1 MATKTPMKDMIVIL
15 PGITGSILQ
24 KDGKDIWAVSGQA
37 VWQLL
42 TKSKSTIESLTLETG
57 DDINSDIA
65 IDGVRAVGIMQ
76 DTHLVPGLVKVDGY
90 TRTARMIT
98 DNFEVT
104 KGDIY
109 NDPDDR
115 AANFYE
121 FPYDWRRDNR
131 ATARVLKTLID
142 KRLKC
147 WREKSG
153 AADAKVILMAHSMG
167 GLVSRYYLEVLGG
180 WQDSRALFTFGT
192 PFRGS
197 LNAVNFLANGYK
209 KLFLD
214 LSAAM
219 RSFPS
224 IYQLLP
230 IYQAINI
237 DGSYHRVS
245 ETPVPLPNIDQQ
257 RAADARKFHQEIEDA
272 VTKNLKD
279 EKYLSSLTVLPI
291 AGVNQP
297 TLQSATLL
305 NGQLTTSEDL
315 PAALKNRT
323 DLGDGDGTVPKV
335 SAIPIEQS
343 SSLKNFFLA
352 EQHGNLQNQPQ
363 VLENLLNI
371 LRTSQFA
378 ELADVRAP
386 ETAIGLS
393 LDDLYT
399 PDEEVLLRA
408 KLVGLDGGS
417 LKATIESVSGARAP
431 SHHTFVEQEQGYVL
445 SVEDLPAD
453 LYRVTVAAEDTGGP
467 TPSPVHG
474 LFEVVKS

>member
-1 MATKTPMKDMIVIL
+1 MATKTPMKDMIIIL

-37 VWQLL
+37 IWQLL
-42 TKSKSTIESLTLETG
+42 TRASKTIDSLTLEQG

-90 TRTARMIT
+90 TRTAKMVT
-98 DNFEVT
+98 DNFDVT

-109 NDPDDR
+109 NDADDR

-180 WQDSRALFTFGT
+180 WKDSRALFTFGT
-192 PFRGS
+192 PYRGS

-214 LSAAM
+214 LSGAM

-230 IYQAINI
+230 IYPAINI

-245 ETPVPLPNIDQQ
+245 ETPVSLPNIDLQ
-257 RAADARKFHQEIEDA
+257 RAKDARAFHQEIEDA
-272 VTKNLKD
+272 VTENLKN
-279 EKYLSSLTVLPI
+279 ETYLSSLTVLPI

-297 TLQSATLL
+297 TLQSATLID
-305 NGQLTTSEDL
+305 GVLTTSEDL
-315 PAALKNRT
+315 PAVLKNRV

-371 LRTSQFA
+371 LRTSQFS

-393 LDDLYT
+393 LDDLYA

-408 KLVGLDGGS
+408 KLVGVDGGS
-417 LKATIESVSGARAP
+417 LKATIEPVSRARSP
-431 SHHTFVEQEQGYVL
+431 ITETFTEAANGFSL
-445 SVEDLPAD
+445 TLADLPAD
-453 LYRVTVAAEDTGGP
+453 CYRVTVTAEGLGDQA
-467 TPSPVHG
+467 PSPVHG
-474 LFEVVKS
+474 LFGVV

>member
-1 MATKTPMKDMIVIL
+1 MPTKTPMKDMIIIL

-24 KDGKDIWAVSGQA
+24 KDGKDIWAVSGQTI
-37 VWQLL
+37 WQLL
-42 TKSKSTIESLTLETG
+42 TNASEMIDDLTLKA
-57 DDINSDIA
+57 DDVHADVAS
-65 IDGVRAVGIMQ
+65 DGVRPVGIMQ
-76 DTHLVPGLVKVDGY
+76 DVHLLPGLVKVDGY
-90 TRTARMIT
+90 TRTAKMVT

-109 NDPDDR
+109 NDPDDQ

-131 ATARVLKTLID
+131 ASAQVLKKLID

-147 WREKSG
+147 WRDSQNIP
-153 AADAKVILMAHSMG
+153 DAKVILMAHSMG
-167 GLVSRYYLEVLGG
+167 GLVSRYYLEVLEG
-180 WQDSRALFTFGT
+180 WQDCRALFTFGT
-192 PFRGS
+192 PYRGS

-209 KLFLD
+209 KLFID
-214 LSAAM
+214 MTAAM

-230 IYQAINI
+230 IYPAVNI
-237 DGSYHRVS
+237 DGTDYRVS
-245 ETPVPLPNIDQQ
+245 ETDRLPNIDP
-257 RAADARKFHQEIEDA
+257 AWAKDARQFHQEIEDA
-272 VTKNLKD
+272 INLHLKD
-279 EKYLSSLTVLPI
+279 ESYINGFSVLPI

-297 TLQSATLL
+297 TLQSATLVD
-305 NGQLTTSEDL
+305 GVLTTSEDL
-315 PAALKNRT
+315 PAVLKNRL

-343 SSLKNFFLA
+343 SSLKNFFMA

-378 ELADVRAP
+378 DLGAVRAP

-399 PDEEVLLRA
+399 PDEVVRLRA
-408 KLVGLDGGS
+408 KLVGVDSGKLQ
-417 LKATIESVSGARAP
+417 ATIESVSGKQAP
-431 SHHTFVEQEQGYVL
+431 VTQAFVAEERGYAL
-445 SVEDLPAD
+445 TVEDLPAD
-453 LYRVTVAAEDTGGP
+453 LYRVTVRMEDGGEKIP
-467 TPSPVHG
+467 TPVHG
-474 LFEVVKS
+474 LFEVVSS